1 MEPVVVHS
9 FPVWLPQTQTWMYS
23 QVDQLQKLGIK
34 NYVVCDRTENLN
46 QFAVKGIICLE
57 NASPIRQIW
66 DKGARKLRLRP
77 YSGLLNEQIK
87 NVGAN
92 IVHSHF
98 GNVGWNNL
106 RIIRNSQTKHVVT
119 FYGFDVS
126 RLPKVRPVW
135 IKRYFR
141 LFAEV
146 DRVLCE
152 GSHMA
157 NCIVDLGCPSNKVRV
172 QHLGVD
178 VDNISFRPR
187 VWNQENPLK
196 VLIAASFR
204 EKKGIPNAISALSII
219 NKETPI
225 ELTIIGDSGLDQ
237 ESQNEKTR
245 ILQALKSG
253 CLENQT
259 RLLGYQTHEAMLAEA
274 YNHHLFLQPSI
285 TAMNGDTEGGAPV
298 TIIEMLA
305 TGMPVVATT
314 HCDIPEVVGPALSSF
329 LAPEKNIIA
338 LSECI
343 RKMLRN
349 TSNWNTIAQDSRR
362 HIENNY
368 NHVKQAQTLLN
379 HYKEVVTET

>member
-1 MEPVVVHS
+1 MKLTVTQS
-9 FPVWLPQTQTWMYS
+9 FPIWLPHTQSWMYN
-23 QVDQLQKLGIK
+23 QVNELQKLGVNTHVACETTDNLEQFSVSNIHNLESESK
-34 NYVVCDRTENLN
+34 HSQIIDRGL
-46 QFAVKGIICLE
+46 
-57 NASPIRQIW
+57 
-66 DKGARKLRLRP
+66 RKLKFRRH
-77 YSGLLNEQIK
+77 LNHLITVCKETK
-87 NVGAN
+87 SNV
-92 IVHSHF
+92 VHSHF
-98 GNVGWNNL
+98 GNIGWANL
-106 RIIRNSQTKHVVT
+106 GALRKTGAKHIVT
-119 FYGFDVS
+119 FYGLDVKK
-126 RLPKVRPVW
+126 LPTQRPIW
-135 IKRYFR
+135 KKRYKK
-141 LFAEV
+141 LFVEV

-187 VWNQENPLK
+187 VWNQGDPLK

-204 EKKGIPNAISALSII
+204 EKKGIPDAISALSII

-245 ILQALKSG
+245 ILQALKSS

-298 TIIEMLA
+298 AIIEMLA

-329 LAPEKNIIA
+329 LAPEKNTIA

-343 RKMLRN
+343 RKMLLN

-362 HIENNY
+362 HIENNFH
-368 NHVKQAQTLLN
+368 HVKQAQTLLN